1 MYFPYLRGKQFELIA
16 LREFAEQ
23 YPDTAKIVP
32 IIEPVKS
39 TFNGLNT
46 AAEVMFE
53 KRLKFALVLNPTDGD
68 FKRIRK
74 DILLELPVLSQIIPV
89 SGFLHFYFKI
99 TLMRFRE
106 LFKTKD

>member
-23 YPDTAKIVP
+23 YPDTAKIVS

-53 KRLKFALVLNPTDGD
+53 KRLKFALVLT
-68 FKRIRK
+68 RQTA
-74 DILLELPVLSQIIPV
+74 ILSVFVKIFYWNYLFSQIIPV